1 MKITKS
7 IIVNQPSELV
17 WKVVAEEF
25 DQAHLW
31 MGPVKKSYAFD
42 EGHHNTSA
50 PVAGRVCELG
60 SGPKGLKAE
69 EVITQ
74 YNEKEQYLVFDVVPK
89 NAPGLLPVNK
99 NTVKMSVLNLGNGQ
113 SKVLWESTPDLKIM
127 GKLLSPVLKIGL
139 GKAFSDIL
147 KDLKHYCESQKSLSA
162 TANG

>member
-17 WKVVAEEF
+17 WKVVAKEF

-31 MGPVKKSYAFD
+31 MGPVKKSYALD
-42 EGHHNTSA
+42 DGRHHTSA

-60 SGPKGLKAE
+60 NGPKGLKAE

-74 YNEKEQYLVFDVVPK
+74 YNEKDQYLVFDVVPK
-89 NAPGLLPVNK
+89 NAPALLPLNK
-99 NTVKMSVLNLGNGQ
+99 NTVKMSVESIGLNQ
-113 SKVLWESTPDLKIM
+113 SKVLWESTPDLKVM
-127 GKLLSPVLKIGL
+127 GKLLSPVLKLGL

-147 KDLKHYCESQKSLSA
+147 KDLKKYCESINPSSVA
-162 TANG
+162 A

>member
-42 EGHHNTSA
+42 EGRNNTSA

-60 SGPKGLKAE
+60 NGPKGLKAE

-89 NAPGLLPVNK
+89 NAPALLPLNK
-99 NTVKMSVLNLGNGQ
+99 NTVKMSVVSLGKNQ
-113 SKVLWESTPDLKIM
+113 SKVLWESTPDLKVM
-127 GKLLSPVLKIGL
+127 GKILSPVLKIGL

-147 KDLKHYCESQKSLSA
+147 KDLKKYCESIKASSQA
-162 TANG
+162 A